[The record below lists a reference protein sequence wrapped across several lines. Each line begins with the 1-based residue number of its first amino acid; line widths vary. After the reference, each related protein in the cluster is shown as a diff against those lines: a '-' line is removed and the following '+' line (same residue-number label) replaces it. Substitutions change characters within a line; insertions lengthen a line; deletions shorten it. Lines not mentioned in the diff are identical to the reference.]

1 MNYHS
6 FILSAI
12 FLFAVVPSI
21 AAAEPAKRI
30 DAKDFPSL
38 QAAVDALGSGGGLLT
53 IPPGTYEISEPIVI
67 QTGETRI
74 EGSGSGT
81 LIVNKNVSGKP
92 ALIIQ
97 PPEIDSDKDA
107 EIWRVQVGNLRITGN
122 PKSGDAIHARRVQE
136 IFIQGVSVDH
146 NGGNGI
152 HLDHCYE
159 DPRISDCLMTYN
171 GLAGLQI
178 TECHDIVVNA
188 NQFEDNQDAL
198 RCVDSF
204 NLCCNGNNID
214 DHKRHGIVVENT
226 YGSVI
231 SGNMIEECNG
241 TAVILDRDCYG
252 IAVSANVVAHHLG
265 GGVDLK
271 DANGCTI
278 SANSFV
284 LCHGFGVQASAE
296 STRNSISGN
305 AFANTYIGGGKLKRP
320 ILEHENKMQI
330 DAGAGVVLDGSTDTA
345 ISGNTFTGLDYEAVK
360 ATKGA
365 KRLLVTSNILAE
377 CCRRIGPDKPWI
389 VIEDEAGSIAKDNL
403 IAK

>member
-1 MNYHS
+1 MNCYRFTQS
-6 FILSAI
+6 AVFLLACVPAIL
-12 FLFAVVPSI
+12 
-21 AAAEPAKRI
+21 AAEPAKRI
-30 DAKDFPSL
+30 DAKGYPSL
-38 QAAVDALGSGGGLLT
+38 QAAVDALGVGGGLLT
-53 IPPGTYEISEPIVI
+53 IPPGTYEISEPIVVKS
-67 QTGETRI
+67 GETRV
-74 EGSGSGT
+74 EGSGPGT
-81 LIVNKNVSGKP
+81 LIINKNTTGKP
-92 ALIIQ
+92 ALIIE
-97 PPEIDSDKDA
+97 PPEVDKNKNA

-122 PKSGDAIHARRVQE
+122 PKSGDAIYARRVQE

-152 HLDHCYE
+152 HLDRCYE

-198 RCVDSF
+198 RCIDSF

-284 LCHGFGVQASAE
+284 LCHCFGVKASAE

-330 DAGAGVVLDGSTDTA
+330 DAGAGVVLEGSTDTA
-345 ISGNTFTGLDYEAVK
+345 ITGNTFTGLDYEAVK
-360 ATKGA
+360 ATGGA

-377 CCRRIGPDKPWI
+377 CGRRIGPDKPWI
-389 VIEDEAGSIAKDNL
+389 VIEDQAGSIVKDNL
-403 IAK
+403 GAK